1 MGLKSIKDK
10 STSNSGKGGE
20 KVNLSSAVHES
31 VKSTITASFSKSGIG
46 SGSGAIALNEEGKLG
61 NAYKLIMENKKFRK
75 SFTKTHSKERK

>member
-1 MGLKSIKDK
+1 MGLKSIKEK
-10 STSNSGKGGE
+10 ATSNSGGGGE

-31 VKSTITASFSKSGIG
+31 VKSTITASFSRSGIG

-61 NAYKLIMENKKFRK
+61 SAYKLIMENKKYRK